1 MKARGSP
8 WGAYVLRADRGVER
22 FGGTSASEYPVIRHI
37 RTNWRTAAKPSSLP
51 VSESTLR
58 VTRVGAFTLNEAHT
72 LVPTRTATN
81 LSSASISDMAGLHSV
96 RSRDSQDGETPL
108 RSCLHCRG

>member
-1 MKARGSP
+1 MKAPGGSP

-22 FGGTSASEYPVIRHI
+22 FGGTSASEYPVIRQI
-37 RTNWRTAAKPSSLP
+37 RTNWRRPAKPSSLP

-58 VTRVGAFTLNEAHT
+58 VTRVGAFTPNEAHT

-81 LSSASISDMAGLHSV
+81 SSSASIRHKTMRYGVAPFRQVPGFSSW
-96 RSRDSQDGETPL
+96 
-108 RSCLHCRG
+108 